1 MFKLRLFLVIACF
14 LFSYIA
20 AAGDVWVNYS
30 VVGTMGQIS
39 KKFVVEPHEDF
50 TFNLELPEGA
60 AVSRLYYS
68 KTSPQAKS
76 KHRLIDV
83 GINEYEGK
91 AYAPDVFCASDA
103 RYVSLQN
110 YYIYNGGAIL
120 LTNTFATKEVIRQKM
135 SDAADFLGDGDSL
148 LFYYAG
154 RVENGSSLLA
164 YDEEYTVSEF
174 AEDLGKFAKGVKIV
188 LILDALG
195 IDKFLNALP
204 ADLVSDSNLI
214 LIACTRNTIKKCKGY
229 LGPFITAWK
238 KSSFKYLTDF
248 NRDKYLSFYE
258 MAKSAEAYLK
268 AKKIKEK
275 FIFKNEEL
283 AGSLHYADAD
293 RSECYGDIELDLE
306 NRIFTFTMPD
316 IDGDAML
323 SFEASTNYY
332 EDLVIYPS
340 QGTFNV
346 NLKKNPCTT
355 KFTLDFE
362 AGFALADDPGQT
374 YSLRLNKV
382 YVPIV
387 GEVKMKKDGKSGT
400 FYLQNRAFKNIGT
413 IKFQC
418 LNDKFSYR
426 LKLTDKETLSEVL
439 EYSSGTE
446 IVDLLVRHSWH
457 MGPPQKL
464 TYAKKYKDG
473 KSLSAKLQTQE

>member
-1 MFKLRLFLVIACF
+1 MITRKLFLVLTF
-14 LFSYIA
+14 LLLSGIVI
-20 AAGDVWVNYS
+20 AGDVRVDYSTIGKYDNYK
-30 VVGTMGQIS
+30 VE
-39 KKFVVEPHEDF
+39 VEPHDDF
-50 TFNLELPEGA
+50 TFRVELPKGA
-60 AVSRLYYS
+60 VVSRLGYS

-76 KHRLIDV
+76 KHRLIGV

-91 AYAPDVFCASDA
+91 AYAPDIFCSSDA
-103 RYVSLQN
+103 RYVSMQN
-110 YYIYNGGAIL
+110 YYIKGGAIL
-120 LTNTFATKEVIRQKM
+120 LTNTFASKEVIRQKM

-174 AEDLGKFAKGVKIV
+174 AEDLGKFAEGVKIV

-275 FIFKNEEL
+275 FFFKNEEL
-283 AGSLHYADAD
+283 ASGLHYAAAD
-293 RSECYGDIELDLE
+293 RSECYGDIEFDLE
-306 NRIFTFTMPD
+306 NRIFTFIMPD
-316 IDGDAML
+316 IDGDATL
-323 SFEASTNYY
+323 TVEAPKKYY
-332 EDLVIYPS
+332 EDLVIHPN

-362 AGFALADDPGQT
+362 AGFSLADDPNQT
-374 YSLRLNKV
+374 YSLRLNNV
-382 YVPIV
+382 YIPIV
-387 GEVKMKKDGKSGT
+387 GEVKMKKDGKSGI
-400 FYLQNRAFKNIGT
+400 FYLQDRAFKNIGT

-426 LKLTDKETLSEVL
+426 LKLTDKEMLSEVL
-439 EYSSGTE
+439 EHSSGTE

-464 TYAKKYKDG
+464 TYDKTYKEG
-473 KSLSAKLQTQE
+473 KSMTAKLQEVE